1 MPTKYEY
8 IKSPVDIGRL
18 SSEVADE
25 SGITTTLRYCNFNGP
40 NSLEMYFDSDI
51 SGGEQTLL
59 DSIVTSHH
67 GEPLP
72 EPAVFPTGDLPGDMI
87 PVSGGKGVTTW
98 INASD
103 IMYPVLGS
111 NEYEASDEDKST
123 TTAASMQQKV
133 RLELTDLLAGKYRV
147 DWCYEWTYSNGNFQF
162 VSRLWIDDDTYMEQE
177 VRPVVGDINYYKCS
191 SGFVYVNLTSGNHNI
206 GLDYCSSKS
215 GETAYIKRARV
226 SARRVS

>member
-18 SSEVADE
+18 SSEVVDE

-59 DSIVTSHH
+59 DAIVASHH
-67 GEPLP
+67 GESLP
-72 EPAVFPTGDLPGDMI
+72 EPAVLPTGDLPEDMI
-87 PVSGGKGVTTW
+87 PVSDGQGITTW
-98 INASD
+98 INTSEL
-103 IMYPVLGS
+103 MYTVLGS
-111 NEYEASDEDKST
+111 NEYEASAEDKST
-123 TTAASMQQKV
+123 TTSTSMQQKV

-147 DWCYEWTYSNGNFQF
+147 DWCYEWAYSNGNFQF
-162 VSRLWIDDDTYMEQE
+162 MSRLWIGDDTHMEQE
-177 VRPVVGDINYYKCS
+177 VRPVIGDINHYECS

-215 GETAYIKRARV
+215 GKTAYIKRARV